1 MTYRPKP
8 GSVDSVVVGA
18 GVVGL
23 AIARALA
30 LQGHEVIVLEA
41 EYSFGT
47 QTSSR
52 NSEVIH
58 AGIYYPTGSLK
69 ARLCV
74 SGKQLLYEY
83 CRQRRIDFQQPG
95 KLIVASRVEQVDLL
109 KTYHAQGQINGVD
122 DLELLGQQGLHQL
135 EPGVRGLAALWSPST
150 GIVDSHGLMLGLL
163 GDLETAGGTLVSRS
177 RVRRFRQVAGGFET
191 DVDSDGASTKLHSR
205 WLINSAGHGAIAL
218 AKASNM
224 EHLPENYFLAGHYF
238 SYTGKSPFNHLVY
251 PVAGAESLGLHGTLD
266 LGGQLKFGPDVEWRE
281 RLDYT
286 FDLTETR
293 RQHFENSIQDY
304 YPDLDVNRLQ
314 PGYVGIRP
322 RITGPGEATADFVIA
337 GSESHGMKG
346 LVQLFGIDSPGLT
359 ACLAIA
365 EEVVSR
371 LEGG

>member
-1 MTYRPKP
+1 MTD
-8 GSVDSVVVGA
+8 SVDSVVVGA

-30 LQGHEVIVLEA
+30 LQGHEVVVLEA
-41 EYSFGT
+41 ENTFGT

-58 AGIYYPTGSLK
+58 AGFYYPTGSLK

-74 SGKQLLYEY
+74 SGKELLYEY

-95 KLIVASRVEQVDLL
+95 KLIVANRVEQIDLL
-109 KTYHAQGQINGVD
+109 KIYQAQGRVNGVD
-122 DLELLGQQGLHQL
+122 DLELLSQESLHQL
-135 EPGVRGLAALWSPST
+135 EPEVRGLAALWSPST

-163 GDLETAGGTLVSRS
+163 GDLEMAGGTLVSRS
-177 RVRRFRQVAGGFET
+177 RVRGFRQVAGGFEI
-191 DVDSDGASTKLHSR
+191 DVDSEGASVKLQSR
-205 WLINSAGHGAIAL
+205 CLINSAGHGAIAL
-218 AKASNM
+218 AKASKTD
-224 EHLPENYFLAGHYF
+224 HLPDNYFLAGHYF

-281 RLDYT
+281 RLDYA
-286 FDLTETR
+286 FDSSETR
-293 RQHFENSIQDY
+293 RRHFESSIRDY
-304 YPDLDVNRLQ
+304 YPALDTSRLQ
-314 PGYVGIRP
+314 PGYVGVRP
-322 RITGPGEATADFVIA
+322 RISGPGEAAADFVVA

-346 LVQLFGIDSPGLT
+346 LVQLFGIESPGLT

-365 EEVVSR
+365 DEVVLR
-371 LEGG
+371 LSVD